1 MLMDD
6 AENVTRGAEDAA
18 APFAEEVFRNL
29 LRKIYNGDL
38 TPGSVLN
45 EVTLANEYGLS
56 RGPVREAIR
65 RLQGYRLVTRE
76 PYQRARVVRLTTNS
90 MRQLFEVRIALE
102 GMACA
107 LAAQRLN
114 EDDLRRISDE
124 LEQFRP
130 RVETSPGSHRPY
142 DDEKVF
148 DFHERIVRASG
159 NERIVEMLCGDL
171 YHLLRM
177 YRKRSGA
184 APERKDRAW
193 HEHWQI
199 VRALKARDGDL
210 AESLMR
216 AHIGRAM
223 EQLLAV
229 DTDSPMTAFNID
241 QPV

>member
-6 AENVTRGAEDAA
+6 ADVTRSAEDAA

-29 LRKIYNGDL
+29 LRKIYNGHL
-38 TPGSVLN
+38 APGSVLN

-56 RGPVREAIR
+56 RGPVREAMR
-65 RLQGYRLVTRE
+65 RLQGYRLVMRE

-107 LAAQRLN
+107 LAAQRLS
-114 EDDLRRISDE
+114 EEALRTVSDE

-130 RVETSPGSHRPY
+130 RVETSAGSHRLY

-193 HEHWQI
+193 QEHWQI

-223 EQLLAV
+223 EHLLAV
-229 DTDSPMTAFNID
+229 DTDPSVAALNID
-241 QPV
+241 QPA